1 MRIDALTYDRA
12 SRRLSM
18 TVSDALYARA
28 TLDEEGLLHGDRAY
42 AFSLLDEV
50 ARAAGL
56 DEGALG
62 VVGEGSLEAPRY
74 RLSGSAGGTPAERAS
89 AALDEGSRR
98 VVGRALDD
106 LLSLT
111 VALLVMP

>member
-1 MRIDALTYDRA
+1 MRIDALVYDREA
-12 SRRLSM
+12 RRLSM

-42 AFSLLDEV
+42 AFALLDEI
-50 ARAAGL
+50 ARAAAL
-56 DEGALG
+56 DEGALH
-62 VVGEGSLEAPRY
+62 VVGEGPLDAPRY
-74 RLSGSAGGTPAERAS
+74 RLSGTSNGAPAERTS
-89 AALDEGSRR
+89 AALDEDTRA
-98 VVGRALDD
+98 VIGRALED